1 MTALWGTKVGKELR
15 DVHEASKTG
24 LTRVRSKSIISETA
38 CHIMLKF
45 CTVSS
50 GCLANIWCKFHQIL

>member
-1 MTALWGTKVGKELR
+1 LGKKLR

-24 LTRVRSKSIISETA
+24 LTTVRSKSIISETT
-38 CHIMLKF
+38 CHMMLKI